1 MKNNKGV
8 TMIML
13 VITIILMILIASFAV
28 YYSNNIGPEA
38 RLAAQ
43 YSSLKEVKAACDN
56 AIIQMELDPDNL
68 DEFYF
73 FGHAIDY
80 LDKHDELTLDGKKVS
95 YDEVM
100 KRCNTNKFSGRTYVI
115 VNDGTNESQLRLSH
129 LELSNVSYNYVVDLD
144 YQKYYLVDGVK
155 DSSNQ
160 FVYELS
166 DIEKAYSNLLYGRDI
181 SPDYFTEIP

>member
-8 TMIML
+8 TLIML

-28 YYSNNIGPEA
+28 YYSNNIGSEA

-43 YSSLKEVKAACDN
+43 YSSLKEIKAACDN
-56 AIIQMELDPDNL
+56 AIIQIELNPVAY

-73 FGHAIDY
+73 FGHNIEY
-80 LDKHDELTLDGKKVS
+80 LDKNGELKLDGEKV
-95 YDEVM
+95 DAFEVM
-100 KRCNTNKFSGRTYVI
+100 KRCNTSKFSPRTYVI
-115 VNDGTNESQLRLSH
+115 VNDGTPENQTRLSH
-129 LELSNVSYNYVVDLD
+129 LELSNVTYNYVVDLD

-155 DSSNQ
+155 DSTNQ

-181 SPDYFTEIP
+181 SPDYYTDI